1 MVQDHGHK
9 TERLNSGPLKQKV
22 SIFKCYSELM
32 EKYYGGAQEEADE
45 CDHANSLQTYLANL
59 GSYSH
64 RDQERGGLSF
74 LMITFEGD
82 GPQVLGK
89 NILDHKTGQRLGKK
103 YLKWAQKKI

>member
-45 CDHANSLQTYLANL
+45 CDHANSLQTYLAKF
-59 GSYSH
+59 
-64 RDQERGGLSF
+64 RF
-74 LMITFEGD
+74 LL
-82 GPQVLGK
+82 P
-89 NILDHKTGQRLGKK
+89 QRLGKRGTIFLDD
-103 YLKWAQKKI
+103 YV